1 MPEALDTRI
10 ALRVPEH
17 VRERRLLRE
26 QQHEYARG
34 LQ

>member
-26 QQHEYARG
+26 EQQEYACG
-34 LQ
+34 LE